1 MAIIR
6 EGMTT
11 MTVKRIALAAV
22 MLAGLGLAMPAA
34 AQQDLK
40 IGVVNLARLVTESPQ
55 AERARQNMEGQFA
68 SRMEELQ
75 ERREKLQ
82 SDVERLKRDG
92 SVMSDEARRKLENS
106 IRDQQR
112 RLRLAQEEY
121 NEDVQQ
127 AEQQEMQ
134 DLRGDIREVIDS
146 YAREHGY
153 DLIVGDG
160 ILYAA
165 ERVDLTE
172 KVLARLKDKM

>member
-1 MAIIR
+1 
-6 EGMTT
+6 
-11 MTVKRIALAAV
+11 MTVKRIAFAAV
-22 MLAGLGLAMPAA
+22 LLAGLGLAMPAA

-55 AERARQNMEGQFA
+55 AQRARQNMEGQFA

-92 SVMSDEARRKLENS
+92 SVMSDEARQKLEDS

-121 NEDVQQ
+121 NEDVQR

-134 DLRGDIREVIDS
+134 ELRQDIREVIDT
-146 YAREHGY
+146 YAREQGY

-160 ILYAA
+160 ILYAG
-165 ERVDLTE
+165 ERVDLTD

>member
-1 MAIIR
+1 
-6 EGMTT
+6 
-11 MTVKRIALAAV
+11 MTVKRIAFAAALLAT
-22 MLAGLGLAMPAA
+22 LGLAMPAA

-55 AERARQNMEGQFA
+55 AQRARQNMEGQFA

-82 SDVERLKRDG
+82 ADVERLKRDG
-92 SVMSDEARRKLENS
+92 SVMSEEARQKLEDS

-121 NEDVQQ
+121 NEDVQR
-127 AEQQEMQ
+127 AEQEEMQ
-134 DLRGDIREVIDS
+134 ALRQDIRDVIDT
-146 YAREHGY
+146 YAREHDY

-160 ILYAA
+160 ILYAG
-165 ERVDLTE
+165 ERVDLTD

>member
-1 MAIIR
+1 
-6 EGMTT
+6 
-11 MTVKRIALAAV
+11 MTVKRIAFAAAL
-22 MLAGLGLAMPAA
+22 LAGLGLAMPAA

-55 AERARQNMEGQFA
+55 AQRARQNMEGQFA

-92 SVMSDEARRKLENS
+92 SVMSDEARQKLEDS

-121 NEDVQQ
+121 NEDVQR

-134 DLRGDIREVIDS
+134 ELRQDIREVIDT
-146 YAREHGY
+146 YAREQGY

-160 ILYAA
+160 ILYAG
-165 ERVDLTE
+165 ERVDLTD

>member
-1 MAIIR
+1 
-6 EGMTT
+6 
-11 MTVKRIALAAV
+11 MTVKRIAFAAALLAS
-22 MLAGLGLAMPAA
+22 LGLAMPAA

-55 AERARQNMEGQFA
+55 AQRARQNMEGQFA

-82 SDVERLKRDG
+82 ADVERLKRDG
-92 SVMSDEARRKLENS
+92 SVMSDEARQKLEDS

-121 NEDVQQ
+121 NEDVQR
-127 AEQQEMQ
+127 AEQEEMQ
-134 DLRGDIREVIDS
+134 ALRQDIRDVIDT
-146 YAREHGY
+146 YAREQGY

-160 ILYAA
+160 ILYAG
-165 ERVDLTE
+165 ERVDLTD